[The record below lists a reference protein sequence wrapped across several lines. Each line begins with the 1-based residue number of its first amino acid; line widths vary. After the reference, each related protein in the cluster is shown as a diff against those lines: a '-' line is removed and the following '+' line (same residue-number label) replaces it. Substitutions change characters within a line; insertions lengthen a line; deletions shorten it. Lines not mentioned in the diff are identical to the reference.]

1 MTIKSGIMLEA
12 CVFILYLQVSD
23 FHTDSG
29 VLNNYFVRY
38 IYIYI
43 YKLDLFIS
51 GLKRGNCCLLC

>member
-43 YKLDLFIS
+43 SWIYLSVD
-51 GLKRGNCCLLC
+51 

>member
-43 YKLDLFIS
+43 YIS
-51 GLKRGNCCLLC
+51 WIYLSVD